1 MGTADL
7 LRWHRQNMSVCQ
19 VVSPPP
25 HIYCKKAGT
34 DMVCSLQSS
43 WAEVP
48 EQDDSDRRDEAGDRC
63 VSDEVW
69 GLEKPRLLISVTGS
83 SVVSSLMD
91 VMQCRAL
98 TERTA
103 AGL

>member
-48 EQDDSDRRDEAGDRC
+48 EQDDSDRRDEAGDRLHHSFRSNYSPC
-63 VSDEVW
+63 D
-69 GLEKPRLLISVTGS
+69 
-83 SVVSSLMD
+83 VV
-91 VMQCRAL
+91 C
-98 TERTA
+98 
-103 AGL
+103 